1 MDKTSGDDGRIKKD
15 EGEPRPRST
24 GDQDEPGE
32 PVNEQLRQATANAAL
47 GFQIAG
53 LIACSVFGSLF
64 LGIWLDRRLGIAP
77 CAMIVMMVLGVVVA
91 IVGAYD
97 LVKRMNT

>member
-1 MDKTSGDDGRIKKD
+1 MKNK
-15 EGEPRPRST
+15 GEPPPRPG
-24 GDQDEPGE
+24 GDQDEPRK
-32 PVNEQLRQATANAAL
+32 PANEQLRQATANAAL

-77 CAMIVMMVLGVVVA
+77 CAIIVMMVLGIAVA
-91 IVGAYD
+91 IVGAYN
-97 LVKRMNT
+97 LAKRMNQ